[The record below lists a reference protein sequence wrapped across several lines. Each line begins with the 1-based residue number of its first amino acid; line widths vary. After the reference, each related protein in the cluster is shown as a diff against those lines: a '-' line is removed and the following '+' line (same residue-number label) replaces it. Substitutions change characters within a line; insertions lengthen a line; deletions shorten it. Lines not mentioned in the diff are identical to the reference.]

1 MVFLEFVESLL
12 HCALHW
18 YQQSIEN
25 DKSQSI
31 IEKETEAS
39 HKPAVTVLITSDS
52 KTITLDDYYDNKE
65 TVIENDKKEEQKEI
79 KTKEIVQ
86 EKGILHK

>member
-1 MVFLEFVESLL
+1 MVFLEFVEDLL

-31 IEKETEAS
+31 IEKETGVS
-39 HKPAVTVLITSDS
+39 HRVAVTVVITSDS
-52 KTITLDDYYDNKE
+52 KTITLGDYYDNKE
-65 TVIENDKKEEQKEI
+65 SVKENE
-79 KTKEIVQ
+79 
-86 EKGILHK
+86 

>member
-1 MVFLEFVESLL
+1 MVFLEFVEGLL

-31 IEKETEAS
+31 IKKETGVS
-39 HKPAVTVLITSDS
+39 HKAAVTVVITSDS

-65 TVIENDKKEEQKEI
+65 SVKENDKEEEEKEI
-79 KTKEIVQ
+79 KTEEIVQ
-86 EKGILHK
+86 EKGMLYI

>member
-1 MVFLEFVESLL
+1 MVFLEFVEGLL
-12 HCALHW
+12 HCALYW

-31 IEKETEAS
+31 TEKETRVS
-39 HKPAVTVLITSDS
+39 HKPAVTVVITSDS

-65 TVIENDKKEEQKEI
+65 TVKENDKEEEEKET

-86 EKGILHK
+86 EKGMLHI